1 MRLDNP
7 AHIAKVHWY
16 ATASYPCSYLAD
28 TQARSQVAVVELAQ
42 SAAAYNELVR
52 KGFRRSGGFIYRP
65 HCEQCQSCVAVRV
78 RVADFAPSRSQ
89 RRALQSLAGLT
100 IQTLP
105 LTLLDEHLDLY
116 RRYQQSRHDEDH
128 AAMSAAQ
135 TQEAYSQFLLRS
147 HVRSNLIEL
156 RRADGSLH
164 AVSVVDWLADGLS
177 AVYTFFD
184 PAAKGSPGTAC
195 VLWMV
200 AQARSLGL
208 PYVYLGY
215 WIAQSPKMA
224 YKSTF
229 QPLEMLSGGQWLN
242 YPADCTV
249 QAHHPH
255 QTHPHP
261 HLLQTL

>member
-7 AHIAKVHWY
+7 AHIARVQWY
-16 ATASYPCSYLAD
+16 VTANYACSYLAN
-28 TQARSQVAVVELAQ
+28 TPARSQVAVVEVAQ
-42 SAAAYNELVR
+42 STATYDELVR

-65 HCEQCQSCVAVRV
+65 HCEHCQACVPARV

-89 RRALQSLAGLT
+89 RRAQAALADLT
-100 IQTLP
+100 IRTLP
-105 LTLLDEHLDLY
+105 LALVDEHLALY

-128 AAMSAAQ
+128 AAMTAPQ
-135 TQEAYSQFLLRS
+135 TQDAYSQFLLRS
-147 HVRSNLIEL
+147 RVRSNLIEL
-156 RRADGSLH
+156 RRADGSLY

-184 PAAKGSPGTAC
+184 PNAKGSPGSAC

-200 AQARSLGL
+200 AQARHLGL

-224 YKSTF
+224 YKSNF
-229 QPLEMLSGGQWLN
+229 QPLEVLAGGQWLN
-242 YPADCTV
+242 HRAYQHTQIP
-249 QAHHPH
+249 
-255 QTHPHP
+255 
-261 HLLQTL
+261 